1 MSPNRATAST
11 SSRPRA
17 TGAQGRDSK
26 LRVCVVTGTRA
37 EYGLLRTTMRAIRQH
52 ARLHLQTIA
61 TGTHLLRAFGTTA
74 GDIERDGFRIDAR
87 VRMQRGD
94 DDPLDQAEGLSR
106 GITGIASFSEQHRTD
121 VVLVLGDRI
130 EAMAG
135 ALAAVTTGRLLAHV
149 HGGDVAQ
156 GDLDEGLRHAITKLA
171 HLHFAATKDAARRIV
186 RMGEEER
193 RVHVVGAPGLDEIA
207 PLLSVRR
214 DAGSGE
220 AKSKPR
226 RAIILHHPDGSGAE
240 AAEREMA
247 TVLEAAGEKN
257 LEATIILPN
266 SDRGHSGISRAIE
279 RHANRAGARVVA
291 SLPRERFVQELIRA
305 DVLIGNS
312 SCGIIEAP
320 FVGTPSVNVGDR
332 QKGRLRGG
340 GTVIDAAATK
350 AEVCAAIERALSKRP
365 IKRGRGPYGT
375 GGAGSK
381 IADILGSICDREGLR
396 RKLCTY

>member
-1 MSPNRATAST
+1 MSVGPTRST
-11 SSRPRA
+11 RPRA
-17 TGAQGRDSK
+17 ARAKGRDSG

-37 EYGLLRTTMRAIRQH
+37 EYGLLRTTMRAIASHQKLR
-52 ARLHLQTIA
+52 LQTVV
-61 TGTHLLRAFGTTA
+61 TGTHLLRAFGATA
-74 GDIERDGFRIDAR
+74 REIERDGFRIDAR

-94 DDPLDQAEGLSR
+94 DGSLDQAEGLSR
-106 GITGIASFSEQHRTD
+106 GITGVARFIEQHKTD

-135 ALAAVTTGRLLAHV
+135 ALAAVTTGKLLAHV

-186 RMGEEER
+186 RMGEEQR

-207 PLLSVRR
+207 PLLSGRTQQANGAVR
-214 DAGSGE
+214 
-220 AKSKPR
+220 SKAR
-226 RAIILHHPDGSGAE
+226 KAIILHHPDGNGAR

-247 TVLEAAGEKN
+247 TVLEAARQEQ

-266 SDRGHSGISRAIE
+266 SDRGHSGIARAIE
-279 RHANRAGARVVA
+279 RHAGRAGARVVA
-291 SLPRERFVQELIRA
+291 SMPRERFVKELLRA

-320 FVGTPSVNVGDR
+320 FLGTPSVNIGDR

-340 GTVIDAAATK
+340 STVIDTAATK
-350 AEVCAAIERALSKRP
+350 SDVCAAIERALSKRP
-365 IKRGRGPYGT
+365 IRRGVGPYGT
-375 GGAGSK
+375 GGAGTK
-381 IADILGSICDREGLR
+381 IADILSSISDREGFR